1 MPFRLTPIVKGLLIA
16 TFAGFLFQHTID
28 QYFGGNITGL
38 FGFIPGEFISRG
50 RIWQALTFPFLHA
63 DLGQFFLNMLMLA
76 FMGSELES
84 IWKPKRFVLY
94 LWVCS
99 LAAAFVYLVF
109 AAFDG
114 AALRT
119 PLLGMTAAVYGMIV
133 AYGLIFGERTM
144 LFMMVI
150 PMKAKHFAMIL
161 AGVQVMTTLFS
172 PGAKLTAL
180 AHLAGMAGG
189 FVFLVGNAYL
199 KMRRSNRSPGVSR
212 TRRAGEPGTRAR
224 KAGGHLKLIINNARD
239 FNEDPEDGPKTWH

>member
-1 MPFRLTPIVKGLLIA
+1 
-16 TFAGFLFQHTID
+16 
-28 QYFGGNITGL
+28 
-38 FGFIPGEFISRG
+38 
-50 RIWQALTFPFLHA
+50 
-63 DLGQFFLNMLMLA
+63 
-76 FMGSELES
+76 
-84 IWKPKRFVLY
+84 
-94 LWVCS
+94 
-99 LAAAFVYLVF
+99 
-109 AAFDG
+109 
-114 AALRT
+114 
-119 PLLGMTAAVYGMIV
+119 
-133 AYGLIFGERTM
+133 M